1 MSSETL
7 LQPQPEGIPLPTP
20 STVSEPHWE
29 GCKRGEL
36 MVQHCQDCDGYV
48 FIPQPACTHCQSEN
62 LEWVQS
68 SGKGTVYSWTM
79 VYRPQQ
85 PSFETPYASA
95 IIEVEEGWY
104 MLTNLVDI
112 AVEDVR
118 IGLPVEVVF
127 HAINDETTLPY
138 FRPAGVAPSGRARLV
153 QAPVAI
159 C

>member
-1 MSSETL
+1 MSSEAV
-7 LQPQPEGIPLPTP
+7 LQPQPEGIPLPRP

-36 MVQHCQDCDGYV
+36 MVQRCLECEGYV
-48 FIPQPACTHCQSEN
+48 FIPQPACTHCLSEDM
-62 LEWVQS
+62 EWVRS
-68 SGKGTVYSWTM
+68 SGKGTVYSWTT

-85 PSFETPYASA
+85 PSFETPYISA

-104 MLTNLVDI
+104 MMTNLVDMP
-112 AVEDVR
+112 VEDVR

-138 FRPAGVAPSGRARLV
+138 FRPSG
-153 QAPVAI
+153 
-159 C
+159 

>member
-1 MSSETL
+1 MTSEAL

-20 STVSEPHWE
+20 STISEPHWE

-79 VYRPQQ
+79 VYRPSSRASIR
-85 PSFETPYASA
+85 PTPRRSS
-95 IIEVEEGWY
+95 
-104 MLTNLVDI
+104 
-112 AVEDVR
+112 R
-118 IGLPVEVVF
+118 SK
-127 HAINDETTLPY
+127 
-138 FRPAGVAPSGRARLV
+138 RAGT
-153 QAPVAI
+153 